1 MLPISDLHTIIGF
14 CQCRIHNGCDA
25 ITLTT
30 FLLTQRNAGS
40 NIETAVK
47 YSQPVTWW
55 TTVQDVSREPLFG
68 LLT

>member
-30 FLLTQRNAGS
+30 FCWLSGTPDQ
-40 NIETAVK
+40 T
-47 YSQPVTWW
+47 
-55 TTVQDVSREPLFG
+55 
-68 LLT
+68 